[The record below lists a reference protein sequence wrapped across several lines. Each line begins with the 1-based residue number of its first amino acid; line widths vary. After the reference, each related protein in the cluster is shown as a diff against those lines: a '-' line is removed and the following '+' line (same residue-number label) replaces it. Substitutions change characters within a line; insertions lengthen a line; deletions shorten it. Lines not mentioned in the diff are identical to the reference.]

1 MGRWIEVHGRGWFRV
16 GAQHAA
22 PLRHS
27 GHRSPFVDA
36 APLLVM
42 DAAQIRCSFVD
53 AAPHIIV
60 PGFRVVICEIGLGR
74 GAACCA
80 PTSFGAPQSA
90 RKWLPRHAHRTTSCP
105 YERAM
110 ASARQHAPP
119 VDQTASTRLFSSR
132 NLSRDDLRM
141 FSPVWSCANRR
152 NDPDSIW
159 ENRCG
164 MLDGPSKSFL
174 ARPFRC
180 IRCHARSSAW
190 HCGPGSSLR
199 APFRNRS
206 DRRRIAGRGRQIV
219 QISGNGPDQFRAR
232 RPPWRDL
239 ATKLFRSDHP
249 QSCRSRSCATVYPG
263 QSGQVGSQTARSV
276 MT

>member
-1 MGRWIEVHGRGWFRV
+1 MH
-16 GAQHAA
+16 AQ
-22 PLRHS
+22 
-27 GHRSPFVDA
+27 
-36 APLLVM
+36 
-42 DAAQIRCSFVD
+42 
-53 AAPHIIV
+53 
-60 PGFRVVICEIGLGR
+60 
-74 GAACCA
+74 
-80 PTSFGAPQSA
+80 
-90 RKWLPRHAHRTTSCP
+90 RTTSCTN
-105 YERAM
+105 ERAM
-110 ASARQHAPP
+110 VSARQHAPP

-132 NLSRDDLRM
+132 NLSRDDLRL

-190 HCGPGSSLR
+190 HCGRGSSLR

-206 DRRRIAGRGRQIV
+206 DWRRIAGRRGQIV
-219 QISGNGPDQFRAR
+219 QVSGNGPDQLRAR
-232 RPPWRDL
+232 RAPWRDL

-249 QSCRSRSCATVYPG
+249 QSCRPRSCAKVYLG
-263 QSGQVGSQTARSV
+263 QSGQVGSPTARSV